1 VDSQRKEINCG
12 TSIGYKSLDGLVLI
26 QVRVSKVTYS
36 GVESRLRKM
45 LPLHRHLL
53 LHHGCDLQLIRIPAG
68 CAACLEAY
76 LLQALIWQ
84 PGMVGQG
91 Y

>member
-1 VDSQRKEINCG
+1 
-12 TSIGYKSLDGLVLI
+12 VLI
-26 QVRVSKVTYS
+26 QVRVSKVTYL

-45 LPLHRHLL
+45 LPLQRHLL